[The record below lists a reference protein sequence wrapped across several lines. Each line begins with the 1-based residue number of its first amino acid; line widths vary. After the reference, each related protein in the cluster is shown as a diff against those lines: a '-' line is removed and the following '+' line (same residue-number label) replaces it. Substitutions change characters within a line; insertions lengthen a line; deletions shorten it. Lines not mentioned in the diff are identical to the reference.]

1 MGHKHIILV
10 QLPWRLQVFT
20 PGTEV
25 LVSALPVILHSPTN
39 QLPDGQCGTL
49 DLNVQEKV

>member
-1 MGHKHIILV
+1 MGHKPVIQV

-25 LVSALPVILHSPTN
+25 LLSAISSLNSPTN
-39 QLPDGQCGTL
+39 QLSDVQCGTL
-49 DLNVQEKV
+49 DLNVQEKE